1 MHEAL
6 HALRQLAAD
15 QAGLVTRAQARA
27 LGVARYVL
35 RTRIDRG
42 EWRELTSDV
51 LALVGSPPS
60 PHQAAL
66 AAVLAAGPDAALSL
80 ASALAWW
87 RIPGF
92 DLSPTTVTVPRRIR
106 RPTLGPVVTTSV
118 WPDHHR
124 TFERGVPVV
133 TVARALV
140 DVAPHI
146 HPQRLER
153 ALDTAWVKGLVSGPM
168 LAIVLDDL
176 RARGRRRA
184 RELERLLADR
194 GPDWV
199 PPASRLE
206 GRFHHLVD
214 AAGDPP
220 FQRRVII
227 ADASGVVGEVDCWDP
242 NARLVVEIDSVR
254 FHAAPLDQ
262 AHDAAR
268 DARLRALGIHVER
281 IGELDLFQRPNQVL
295 ERVRRLR
302 RERTA
307 RPA

>member
-1 MHEAL
+1 
-6 HALRQLAAD
+6 
-15 QAGLVTRAQARA
+15 
-27 LGVARYVL
+27 
-35 RTRIDRG
+35 
-42 EWRELTSDV
+42 
-51 LALVGSPPS
+51 
-60 PHQAAL
+60 
-66 AAVLAAGPDAALSL
+66 
-80 ASALAWW
+80 
-87 RIPGF
+87 
-92 DLSPTTVTVPRRIR
+92 
-106 RPTLGPVVTTSV
+106 
-118 WPDHHR
+118 
-124 TFERGVPVV
+124 
-133 TVARALV
+133 
-140 DVAPHI
+140 
-146 HPQRLER
+146 
-153 ALDTAWVKGLVSGPM
+153 M

-281 IGELDLFQRPNQVL
+281 VGELDLFQRPNQVL